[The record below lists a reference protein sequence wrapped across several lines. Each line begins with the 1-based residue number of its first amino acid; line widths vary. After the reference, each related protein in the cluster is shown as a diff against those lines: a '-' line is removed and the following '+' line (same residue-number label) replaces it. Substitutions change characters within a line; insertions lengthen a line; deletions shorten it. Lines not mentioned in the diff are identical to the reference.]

1 MEVYILR
8 HGIAENARAGM
19 SDADRALTAEGEQ
32 KLREVLRSARKAKA
46 EPALILT
53 SPLRRAVE
61 TAAIAA
67 EVLETHRK
75 PVRTDALAPGS
86 SPQEIWQ
93 EIQSNRSALSLLL
106 AGHEPLLSQFLGY
119 LLGCPTLEV
128 DFKKGALARIDID
141 RFTGEPHGVL
151 KWLLVSKLVS

>member
-1 MEVYILR
+1 MEIYILR

-19 SDADRALTAEGEQ
+19 TDADRALTTEGDE

-46 EPALILT
+46 QPALILT

-61 TAAIAA
+61 TAEIAA
-67 EVLETHRK
+67 EVLGMSEK

-86 SPQEIWQ
+86 WPQEIWR
-93 EIQSNRSALSLLL
+93 EIQANRSAGSVLL
-106 AGHEPLLSQFLGY
+106 AGHEPLLGQCVGY
-119 LLGCPTLEV
+119 LLGCPSLEV

-141 RFTGEPHGVL
+141 HFSGEPRGAL
-151 KWLLVSKLVS
+151 KWLLVPKLVC

>member
-1 MEVYILR
+1 MEIYILR
-8 HGIAENARAGM
+8 HGIAEAAGAGM
-19 SDADRALTAEGEQ
+19 ADADRALTVEGEQ
-32 KLREVLRSARKAKA
+32 KLRDVLRSARKAKA

-67 EVLETHRK
+67 DVLGTNK
-75 PVRTDALAPGS
+75 GPVRTDALAPDS
-86 SPQEIWQ
+86 TPERIWQ
-93 EIQSNRSALSLLL
+93 EIRANRSAGALLL
-106 AGHEPLLSQFLGY
+106 AGHEPLLGQLLGY

-141 RFTGEPHGVL
+141 HFTGEPRGVL
-151 KWLLVSKLVS
+151 KWLLVPKLAS

>member
-1 MEVYILR
+1 MEIYILR

-19 SDADRALTAEGEQ
+19 TDGDRALTAEGEQ

-61 TAAIAA
+61 TAEIAA
-67 EVLETHRK
+67 DVLGTSKK
-75 PVRTDALAPGS
+75 PVRTDALAPDS

-93 EIQSNRSALSLLL
+93 EIQAHRSAGALLL
-106 AGHEPLLSQFLGY
+106 AGHEPLLSQCLGY
-119 LLGCPTLEV
+119 MLGCSSLEV

-141 RFTGEPHGVL
+141 HFTGEPHGVL
-151 KWLLVSKLVS
+151 KWFLVPKLVS